1 MDFYQYLSILILT
14 GLFLCCGCLGSSG
27 SDEDSSP
34 PSENQSVKPFRM
46 SVSSVINGSVLPA
59 LYSCSGPGQVPAIY
73 WINPPNGSQSM
84 TLIMDDPDAPD
95 GVYTHWIVYNLTPES
110 GGIPPNQI
118 PVSDTAGTGLQGIN
132 SMKTKGYV
140 PPCPPP
146 AQEHR
151 YIFTLYA
158 LDSLISPGIAD
169 RVHIEEAMKGHIIG
183 EARIVTLF
191 HRDA

>member
-1 MDFYQYLSILILT
+1 MDFYQYFSILILT
-14 GLFLCCGCLGSSG
+14 GLFLSCGCLGTSG

-34 PSENQSVKPFRM
+34 PSQNLSQQPFRM
-46 SVSSVINGSVLPA
+46 SVSSVINGSALPA

-110 GGIPPNQI
+110 GGIPPNQL
-118 PVSDTAGTGLQGIN
+118 PVSDTAGTGLQGFN
-132 SMKTKGYV
+132 SMKTKGYL

-146 AQEHR
+146 TEEHR

-158 LDSLISPGIAD
+158 LDSLISPDVAD

-183 EARIVTLF
+183 QVRIVTLF
-191 HRDA
+191 HRDD